1 MQYPPG
7 ILKCKE
13 CSTFTQMEW
22 DDEASLQMLPWTHPL
37 FQFHILD
44 SWVEIGYPANMLAK
58 LTNSGIA

>member
-22 DDEASLQMLPWTHPL
+22 DEASLQMLPWTHPL
-37 FQFHILD
+37 FKFHILQ
-44 SWVEIGYPANMLAK
+44 ANQLFR
-58 LTNSGIA
+58 